1 MDFALVQATVE
12 DNCSHRLVMEVRQ
25 EMPPAYWFAWAN
37 KANTKEGQG
46 WVGKWIPD
54 DYQKEDDGT
63 FKRPPKPK
71 AQEGYQLEIEGHTGH
86 QWLTLKPQKDDW
98 RVNLKLTEP
107 LPVGRYL
114 VRFIER
120 PSKFG
125 GGSYI
130 SGHIAP
136 FEEMVKGPVPTA
148 ETMGMVQEIAN
159 GTGEGVRVGQQTVQ
173 PVGSE
178 TAQLK
183 RIAELEAKL
192 AAANAGDPALF
203 TETAGNQ
210 DAKHPDSTDF
220 PF

>member
-1 MDFALVQATVE
+1 
-12 DNCSHRLVMEVRQ
+12 
-25 EMPPAYWFAWAN
+25 
-37 KANTKEGQG
+37 
-46 WVGKWIPD
+46 
-54 DYQKEDDGT
+54 
-63 FKRPPKPK
+63 RPPKPK
-71 AQEGYQLEIEGHTGH
+71 AQDGYPLEIEGHTGH

-98 RVNLKLTEP
+98 RINLKLTEA

-130 SGHIAP
+130 SGHIVP
-136 FEEMVKGPVPTA
+136 FEEMARGPVPTA
-148 ETMGMVQEIAN
+148 ETMEMVQEIAN
-159 GTGEGVRVGQQTVQ
+159 GTGEGVRVGQQTVM

-178 TAQLK
+178 SAQLK

-203 TETAGNQ
+203 AEVASNQ
-210 DAKHPDSTDF
+210 APKHPDSTDF

>member
-12 DNCSHRLVMEVRQ
+12 DNCSHRLVMDVRQ

-98 RVNLKLTEP
+98 RINLKLTEA

-114 VRFIER
+114 V
-120 PSKFG
+120 
-125 GGSYI
+125 
-130 SGHIAP
+130 
-136 FEEMVKGPVPTA
+136 
-148 ETMGMVQEIAN
+148 
-159 GTGEGVRVGQQTVQ
+159 
-173 PVGSE
+173 
-178 TAQLK
+178 
-183 RIAELEAKL
+183 
-192 AAANAGDPALF
+192 
-203 TETAGNQ
+203 
-210 DAKHPDSTDF
+210 
-220 PF
+220 